1 MGFTSGCR
9 FESRGMTRGT
19 GPRLRPGRAAALGAL
34 LAAALAALL
43 PAAAQASM
51 FKGETLDKVAD
62 VLAIVVLIIVPV
74 VGITVFWLVHILPEK
89 IAEKRHHP
97 QAKAIQTLCLLSL
110 VFGGLLWPIAWL
122 WAYTKPVLY
131 KMAYGT
137 DQVDPHAE
145 EGHKT
150 SHPAEAP
157 AEADGKETA

>member
-1 MGFTSGCR
+1 MACVHGCGP
-9 FESRGMTRGT
+9 EIPKAPEVG
-19 GPRLRPGRAAALGAL
+19 GPRRL
-34 LAAALAALL
+34 LAAAAAAFLAALV
-43 PAAAQASM
+43 PAAARASM

-74 VGITVFWLVHILPEK
+74 VGISVFWMVHVLPEK

-137 DQVDPHAE
+137 DTVDPHAE
-145 EGHKT
+145 EGHG
-150 SHPAEAP
+150 AAAP
-157 AEADGKETA
+157 AKVEGKGTD

>member
-1 MGFTSGCR
+1 
-9 FESRGMTRGT
+9 
-19 GPRLRPGRAAALGAL
+19 
-34 LAAALAALL
+34 
-43 PAAAQASM
+43 
-51 FKGETLDKVAD
+51 
-62 VLAIVVLIIVPV
+62 
-74 VGITVFWLVHILPEK
+74 VHILPEK

-145 EGHKT
+145 EGHENAA
-150 SHPAEAP
+150 PAKAP